1 MPLRVLVRK
10 SLLDSASS
18 ESFSTT
24 QATRYRKDE
33 QRYAR
38 QHGNPQGSGVDH
50 ITPRQICAPFVSKV
64 RRRHSSQSSLA
75 SVTAIN
81 APTTVPPAHRD
92 LHQRLLALQEE
103 ASTHI
108 NLSRVQLAAR
118 SLESEEPVIR
128 VALLGLGANGAQAA
142 RKLARALLSDALSE
156 EQAWEQELL
165 ATGQDGRNLLLRY
178 GDSEDVVRQSP
189 LVQTLHIPSL
199 FLKRHKVEIL
209 VTTLSTAGNADRLSD
224 AELEEAILVP
234 SLTTPN
240 SAGGRVGFVRYPVH
254 KALVVAEGI
263 TGVVEYGRLPR
274 FADKAELINA
284 ALSLPLRSA
293 TGTNSVEQTA
303 TSNVVDVDLA
313 THAIELFRASNAN
326 GAQFSEEW
334 QTSRLPALSQ
344 WISGHQEV
352 PATEIHPAV
361 RSLLNSV
368 LLNAS
373 TSVSHA
379 ESSQTA
385 LAAKAT
391 IPDSKRAH
399 LDALISH
406 FSASWHRDLQT
417 NLSAALD
424 SRPWR
429 RTAWWRL
436 LWRIDDVAV
445 SAADILRLDWL
456 TEAEQTLAFIS
467 GRLAEAGL
475 ATADE
480 LREAGPATRYA
491 IQGADRLEYSLST
504 WQPQQ
509 AAIIAAERP
518 LHAAELWQADS
529 LIARLKARAAW
540 TPRSTRPGPAP
551 STSRDSRCCIPS
563 SPLSTAARRRY
574 CWRR

>member
-1 MPLRVLVRK
+1 MNRVMPGTLAILTTLESIRPAP
-10 SLLDSASS
+10 SGTMHPSSA
-18 ESFSTT
+18 
-24 QATRYRKDE
+24 
-33 QRYAR
+33 RYA
-38 QHGNPQGSGVDH
+38 G
-50 ITPRQICAPFVSKV
+50 
-64 RRRHSSQSSLA
+64 
-75 SVTAIN
+75 VTAIN
-81 APTTVPPAHRD
+81 APTTVPSAYQD

-165 ATGQDGRNLLLRY
+165 ATGQDRRNLLLRY

-189 LVQTLHIPSL
+189 LVQTLHIPSP

-263 TGVVEYGRLPR
+263 TGVVEYERLPR
-274 FADKAELINA
+274 FLDKTELITA
-284 ALSLPLRSA
+284 ALSLPLRSS
-293 TGTNSVEQTA
+293 TVMKSVEQTA
-303 TSNVVDVDLA
+303 TENVVDVDLA
-313 THAIELFRASNAN
+313 MHAIELFRASNAN
-326 GAQFSEEW
+326 GPQFSEEW

-344 WISGHQEV
+344 WISGQQDE

-361 RSLLNSV
+361 RNLLNSI

-373 TSVSHA
+373 ASISHA
-379 ESSQTA
+379 ETSQST

-417 NLSAALD
+417 NLNTALD

-436 LWRIDDVAV
+436 LWRIDDVSV
-445 SAADILRLDWL
+445 SAADLLRLHWL

-491 IQGADRLEYSLST
+491 IEGADRIAFTLSH
-504 WQPQQ
+504 WQPKQ
-509 AAIIAAERP
+509 AAFIAAERP

-529 LIARLKARAAW
+529 LIARLKAQ
-540 TPRSTRPGPAP
+540 SG
-551 STSRDSRCCIPS
+551 
-563 SPLSTAARRRY
+563 
-574 CWRR
+574 